1 VLLAA
6 AEIQGVGRMC
16 RRFSA
21 VVASTRY
28 RFSQEPDMTSSSALA
43 RFLASEH
50 RKSDPNISQVFWLE
64 NDVEVRLI
72 EVTTSVPKEG
82 TVMPFRFT
90 ADPPDVPL
98 PSLVILIHPDDWN
111 RRNQLTWPA
120 ELDPSKVNPQELKLD
135 NGNGS

>member
-1 VLLAA
+1 MIDRA
-6 AEIQGVGRMC
+6 
-16 RRFSA
+16 
-21 VVASTRY
+21 
-28 RFSQEPDMTSSSALA
+28 ALA

-50 RKSDPNISQVFWLE
+50 RKSDPNISQVFWIE

-72 EVTTSVPKEG
+72 EVTTSVPRDK

-98 PSLVILIHPDDWN
+98 PSLVVLIHPEDWSH
-111 RRNQLTWPA
+111 REELSWPA
-120 ELDPSKVNPQELKLD
+120 DLNPSTVNPQELTID